1 MTTVTNAQLKTLLE
15 TQATKTNNNFKKAKK
30 SLDDKVDKVSGKD
43 LSTNDFTDALQTKL
57 NALPT
62 NAQLQSGY
70 VAKDG
75 SKVLSDNNY
84 TTAEKQKLAG
94 LSNYD
99 DASIQSAIAE
109 KTTMSAVE
117 AKGYQ
122 TAQNVTDTINTILG
136 SISIT
141 AWDDININE

>member
-1 MTTVTNAQLKTLLE
+1 MTVVTNAQLKTLME
-15 TQATKTNNNFKKAKK
+15 TQAAKTNSNFKKAKK
-30 SLDDKVDKVSGKD
+30 ALDDKVDKVSGKD
-43 LSTNDFTDALQTKL
+43 LSTNDFTDDLKAKL

-99 DASIQSAIAE
+99 DASLQSAIAE

-122 TAQNVTDTINTILG
+122 TAQNVTDTINTIFG